1 MHVQIHTRS
10 KRLNKG
16 VLLHIH
22 LNFAIALA
30 LALLL
35 FISGLETARNI
46 EVQNHH

>member
-1 MHVQIHTRS
+1 MRVQIPTHS

-46 EVQNHH
+46 EVQNYH

>member
-1 MHVQIHTRS
+1 MYKHPHVANA
-10 KRLNKG
+10 LNKG

-46 EVQNHH
+46 EVRSYH